1 MKSLKK
7 LAMLLFVLMLGA
19 SLASAPAVAFAD
31 VARDENV
38 ASDLSSMKF
47 ISDRGNLLSD
57 IDELQLN
64 KTSLDIALDNNIA
77 PYFITVDSL
86 QGYSDADDFAKDFA
100 AAYGLPSK
108 SSNGCVI
115 FLICVPENQFGLY
128 AEGKAASTFSDSTLN
143 HFANELNP
151 YLGRS
156 DWAGAA
162 ETYYSDVAQ
171 TLEGKTANAT
181 SNVAYKGTY
190 VTDNSG
196 VFSDNQ
202 RMELEADATALA
214 EQYKMG
220 VYLLVVDY
228 MQDSN
233 GRDLQDPSS
242 TQRTNFATSFY
253 RANGLGLNKNGSSY
267 GDGIMLVVATK
278 SRDYVTIAYG
288 QGSYSF
294 SDEGIK
300 AMEDAVTDELGSD
313 DWYGGAEQYYSRIKE
328 QLAYYD
334 AKGEPWKE
342 PDLLSFILKILAT
355 LGIPFGV
362 ASGKIKREK
371 AAMVTA
377 REQYQADNYLVDDSL
392 VLTTSTDNFVNTTLM
407 ATPIPKHESSSDSDG
422 FGGGGWGGGGG
433 GGFSSSGGGKF

>member
-19 SLASAPAVAFAD
+19 SLASVPAVAFAD

-86 QGYSDADDFAKDFA
+86 QGYNDADDFAKDFA

-115 FLICVPENQFGLY
+115 FLVCVPENQFGLY

-181 SNVAYKGTY
+181 TDIPYTAGTFVIDDY
-190 VTDNSG
+190 GLFTDEQR
-196 VFSDNQ
+196 NQ
-202 RMELEADATALA
+202 LEAKAQELA
-214 EQYKMG
+214 SRYNMG
-220 VYLLVVDY
+220 VYLLAVDN
-228 MQDSN
+228 MGSQN
-233 GRDLQDPSS
+233 PSS
-242 TQRTNFATSFY
+242 AQRTNFATSFY
-253 RANGLGLNKNGSSY
+253 RAHNLGLGSGK
-267 GDGIMLVVATK
+267 DGIMLVIAAG

-313 DWYGGAEQYYSRIKE
+313 DWYGGAKQYYSKMDE

-334 AKGEPWKE
+334 VKGEPWKE
-342 PDLLSFILKILAT
+342 PDLLSFILKILAI

-362 ASGKIKREK
+362 ASSKIKREK

-392 VLTTSTDNFVNTTLM
+392 VLTKSTDNFVNTTLV
-407 ATPIPKHESSSDSDG
+407 ATPIPKHESSSDSGG

>member
-108 SSNGCVI
+108 ASNGCVI

-128 AEGKAASTFSDSTLN
+128 AEGKA
-143 HFANELNP
+143 
-151 YLGRS
+151 
-156 DWAGAA
+156 WAGAA

-181 SNVAYKGTY
+181 TDIPYTAGTFVIDDY
-190 VTDNSG
+190 GLFTDEQR
-196 VFSDNQ
+196 NQ
-202 RMELEADATALA
+202 LEAKAQELA
-214 EQYKMG
+214 SRYNMG
-220 VYLLVVDY
+220 VYLLAVDN
-228 MQDSN
+228 MGSQN
-233 GRDLQDPSS
+233 PSS
-242 TQRTNFATSFY
+242 AQRTNFATSFY
-253 RANGLGLNKNGSSY
+253 RAHNLGLGSGK
-267 GDGIMLVVATK
+267 DGIMLVIAAG

-313 DWYGGAEQYYSRIKE
+313 DWYGGAKQYYSKMDE

-334 AKGEPWKE
+334 VKGEPWKE
-342 PDLLSFILKILAT
+342 PDLLSFILKILAI

-362 ASGKIKREK
+362 ASSKIKREK

-392 VLTTSTDNFVNTTLM
+392 VLTKSTDNFVNTTLV
-407 ATPIPKHESSSDSDG
+407 ATPIPKHESSSDSGG